1 MKKVLDKI
9 VITGGNGLLG
19 SQFKKKYGK
28 KFRII
33 SYPHRL
39 EDFKKVNTWLKNKD
53 FKYFIHFAAITKNQ
67 KINKKKINLV
77 NVESSINLIKTL
89 NKHKIKNFSFFLF
102 ISSSH
107 VYGYSRKKIKED
119 KIRMPINYYGFTKKK
134 VEDYIFKNRKKN
146 YFKIG
151 IARVFNFTGPK
162 QTSGYFIP
170 DAIFKI
176 KNNINLTNIN
186 VYRDFVHI
194 DDILESVV
202 LILKKKFYKPIN
214 ISSGNKINLIQI
226 CKLINSLFFKKNI
239 FINLSGRGDIFGS
252 NKKLRSLGKNKF
264 KNINQIIKSYNK

>member
-1 MKKVLDKI
+1 
-9 VITGGNGLLG
+9 
-19 SQFKKKYGK
+19 
-28 KFRII
+28 
-33 SYPHRL
+33 
-39 EDFKKVNTWLKNKD
+39 
-53 FKYFIHFAAITKNQ
+53 
-67 KINKKKINLV
+67 
-77 NVESSINLIKTL
+77 
-89 NKHKIKNFSFFLF
+89 
-102 ISSSH
+102 
-107 VYGYSRKKIKED
+107 
-119 KIRMPINYYGFTKKK
+119 MPINYYGFTKKK

-214 ISSGNKINLIQI
+214 ISSGNKINLMQI